1 MRLPPVSRDGRR
13 FLLRPLLAVL
23 AMMLLVG
30 AGASVASATFRST
43 SPGSSTSVTT
53 GSLAPPTRLATT
65 VSCSRLTV
73 VLTWTASA
81 STYTDGYELRYTAD
95 GAARVL
101 VLPGRSTTTA
111 TYGLSRGVTYVF
123 TLASTSPSSWSSIT
137 NPTAPTVRC

>member
-1 MRLPPVSRDGRR
+1 MSRDGRR

-43 SPGSSTSVTT
+43 TGSSTSVTT
-53 GSLAPPTRLATT
+53 GSLAPPTRLAAT

-101 VLPGRSTTTA
+101 VLRGRSTTTT
-111 TYGLSRGVTYVF
+111 TYALAKGVTYVF

-137 NPTAPTVRC
+137 NPTTATVRC

>member
-13 FLLRPLLAVL
+13 LILRPVLAVL

-30 AGASVASATFRST
+30 AGASVASATFGST
-43 SPGSSTSVTT
+43 TGGSTSVTT
-53 GSLAPPTRLATT
+53 GTLAPPTKLAATA
-65 VSCSRLTV
+65 SCTKLTV

-81 STYTDGYELRYTAD
+81 STYTDGYELRYTAA
-95 GAARVL
+95 GVARVL
-101 VLPGRSTTTA
+101 VLPGRSTTTTTVA
-111 TYGLSRGVTYVF
+111 LSKGVTYVF